1 MAKAKRQPKYLG
13 TGIYVFYQFTPE
25 ALVKG
30 DTFFD
35 ADYGMM
41 RWNGHKWKSAPQPV
55 PTQGQI
61 HFTFNLI

>member
-1 MAKAKRQPKYLG
+1 MKQPKRSPKYLG

-41 RWNGHKWKSAPQPV
+41 RWTGKKWKKSPQPV
-55 PTQGQI
+55 PNQSSI
-61 HFTFNLI
+61 HFTFNII